1 MKNPIRAC
9 YNNEDYYIKR
19 LSIAADGWRW
29 ARDQS
34 SLALW
39 LVDSE
44 PLHTAVLLLQLA
56 ENLAEDVPS
65 LLRNKW
71 RVARCKETFN
81 GGQQKLFRKLTLKT
95 KRNIV
100 KTCSKLLKYQFF
112 DYVSTN
118 KTIIIIME
126 PRDVTAGDNFCVAM
140 NREVTTCAWSFTR
153 NLTETINV
161 CCLIVQKATLK

>member
-56 ENLAEDVPS
+56 ENLAEDVTS

-71 RVARCKETFN
+71 RVARCKETFS

-126 PRDVTAGDNFCVAM
+126 PRCHCWRRLLCGNEQGSDNMRMRFH
-140 NREVTTCAWSFTR
+140 
-153 NLTETINV
+153 TETINV
-161 CCLIVQKATLK
+161 CSPIVQKATLK